1 MNSTRAIVKVE
12 KPQRAAPR
20 VRIAKP
26 LSNKPASGGW
36 YSTKYGA
43 PLEEPIEG
51 KTKISRLFGVIG
63 RALKRQATDT
73 KSYFSGVAD
82 ILSDKELT
90 VVDMT
95 GVREPEVFSISQ
107 NGKEAQL

>member
-1 MNSTRAIVKVE
+1 MNSTRAIVKVGN
-12 KPQRAAPR
+12 PQRAAPK

-26 LSNKPASGGW
+26 ISNLPANGGW
-36 YSTKYGA
+36 YSTKYGV
-43 PLEEPIEG
+43 PLEEPIAG
-51 KTKISRLFGVIG
+51 KTKMSRLFGVIG

-95 GVREPEVFSISQ
+95 GARDPEVFSIHRS
-107 NGKEAQL
+107 GKEVQL